1 MVQNVIFEYDGLE
14 FEPDFGKL
22 VRKLDREQH
31 IINEK

>member
-1 MVQNVIFEYDGLE
+1 MSSNNKFYYDGLE